1 MGGGRGGGRGI
12 GCGGRMAPGALVS
25 GDRTLSKQEQ
35 LQLLKEQAAAQRR
48 EAEALEARIR
58 ELENTL

>member
-1 MGGGRGGGRGI
+1 
-12 GCGGRMAPGALVS
+12 MAPGALVS